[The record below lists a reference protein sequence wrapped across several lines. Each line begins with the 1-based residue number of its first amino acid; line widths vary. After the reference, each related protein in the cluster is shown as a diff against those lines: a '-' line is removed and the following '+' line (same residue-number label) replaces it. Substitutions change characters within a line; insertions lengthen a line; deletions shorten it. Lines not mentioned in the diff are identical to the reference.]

1 MSQASRFQA
10 SHAGSHPAQ
19 QSFHKPHTSLG
30 VAGHWLRTGGILA
43 PLAIGEF
50 VPDPEQ
56 KMRYI
61 RFAAIATAVLSEAL
75 WTNKIRKERDEAR
88 EHCAAGSGRE
98 R

>member
-1 MSQASRFQA
+1 MPHASRFPA
-10 SHAGSHPAQ
+10 SHTPSYAPR
-19 QSFHKPHTSLG
+19 QSFHRPHTSLG

-61 RFAAIATAVLSEAL
+61 RFAAIATAVLSEAM

-98 R
+98 H